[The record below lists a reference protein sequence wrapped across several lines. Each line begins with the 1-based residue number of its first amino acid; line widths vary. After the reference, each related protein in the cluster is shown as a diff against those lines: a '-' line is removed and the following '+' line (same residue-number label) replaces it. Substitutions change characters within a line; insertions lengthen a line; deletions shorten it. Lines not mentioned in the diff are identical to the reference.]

1 MDDTDPGRF
10 ELALAAAGLGCFD
23 WDIALDRFA
32 WDDWLCRISGRP
44 GGQLEAGISTYW
56 DVVPPEDSA
65 DVARALK
72 AALDGGGEFASEHRI
87 VRPDGAVRWVDVHGR
102 VFRGPDG
109 EPARVLGVV
118 RDSTDLRTARNA
130 VARALENMADAF
142 VSLDTGWRVTY
153 INRPAADLMC
163 VDRAAAQGQ
172 ELWDLWPAM
181 VRAGHDAAFHLA
193 AETGEPAT
201 FPLYDVEG
209 DRWHQ
214 VRVVP
219 AADGVSVFATD
230 TTAVRAAD
238 LERSRDLTRQEQARR
253 VLAYSQAL
261 AEADTVADITEV
273 VATMVLPAFEATGLL
288 VSLADSGKLWL
299 AGHTGYGSAAIEAFN
314 GLPIDGNAPIAEVMR
329 TRQPAFLPTLQ
340 AYLAHYPEM
349 SDMVTLTGKQAWAF
363 APLTVS
369 GRALGSLT
377 ISFDRP
383 RELAPDERS
392 LIVSL
397 AALLGQMLERA
408 RLRDAERDL
417 AAELQRGLL
426 PQSLGQAPGLVSTSR
441 YLPATDGMQVGG
453 DWYEIIRISTERVGL
468 VIGDVQGHNMHAA
481 STMGQLRSALR
492 AYAAEGHDAV
502 SVVSRS
508 NRLMADIDPGA
519 FATCC
524 YVEVDLL
531 LGRAYVT
538 RAGHPA
544 PVLRSADGATR
555 MLEVAIGLPLG
566 VDPDETYLAE
576 PIELSAGDTLVLFT
590 DGLVEDSRTSMDIG
604 LELLATAVRAGDVT
618 DLEAFADGLVSRHGT
633 AEHRPDDI
641 ALLVVRHDGLEGPRP
656 TTAKTAI
663 DRSDPR
669 AARHARQF
677 ISDVLLEWDLFE
689 PRETIVLLVSE
700 VVTNALFHTGGEVD
714 LLMIRLPNRVRVE
727 VGDQA
732 STAPLNL
739 GAGLLAESGRG
750 VPLVTGFS
758 DRWGSFPRGQGKV
771 VWFELDDV

>member
-1 MDDTDPGRF
+1 MDDADPGRF
-10 ELALAAAGLGCFD
+10 ELALAAADMGCFD
-23 WDIALDRFA
+23 WDIALDRFG
-32 WDDWLCRISGRP
+32 WDDGLCRITGQP
-44 GGQLEAGISTYW
+44 GGHPPASIATYW
-56 DVVPPEDSA
+56 DVVLPEDLA
-65 DVARALK
+65 DVAQTLK
-72 AALDGGGEFASEHRI
+72 AALDAGGEFATEHRI

-102 VFRGPDG
+102 VLRGPDG
-109 EPARVLGVV
+109 EPSRVLGVV
-118 RDSTDLRTARNA
+118 RDSTDLRTARDT
-130 VARALENMADAF
+130 VARALENTADAF
-142 VSLDTGWRVTY
+142 VSLDSGWRVTY
-153 INRPAADLMC
+153 VNRPAAELMR
-163 VDRAAAQGQ
+163 VDRANAQGQ
-172 ELWDLWPAM
+172 VLWDLWPAM

-193 AETGEPAT
+193 AETGEPTT
-201 FPLYDVEG
+201 FPLYDVEAG
-209 DRWHQ
+209 RWHQ

-230 TTAVRAAD
+230 ITAVRAAER
-238 LERSRDLTRQEQARR
+238 ERSRDLTRQEQARR

-261 AEADTVADITEV
+261 AEADTVADITQV
-273 VATMVLPAFEATGLL
+273 VATMVLPAFDATGLL

-299 AGHTGYGSAAIEAFN
+299 AGHTGYGNAAIEAFN

-340 AYLAHYPEM
+340 AYLERYPEM
-349 SDMVTLTGKQAWAF
+349 SEMVPLTGKQAWAF

-377 ISFDRP
+377 ISFDQP

-453 DWYEIIRISTERVGL
+453 DWYEIIRISMERVGL

-566 VDPDETYLAE
+566 VDPDETYAAE

-590 DGLVEDSRTSMDIG
+590 DGLVEDSRTSMEVG
-604 LELLATAVRAGDVT
+604 LELLAAAVRAGDVT
-618 DLEAFADGLVSRHGT
+618 DLEAFADGLVSRHGM

-641 ALLVVRHDGLEGPRP
+641 ALLVVRHDGLDGQRP
-656 TTAKTAI
+656 PTAKKQI

-677 ISDVLLEWDLFE
+677 ISDVLVEWDLLE
-689 PRETIVLLVSE
+689 QRETIVLLVSE

-739 GAGLLAESGRG
+739 GGGLLAESGRG